1 MSNTLGNTYAAEL
14 IKLRT
19 LPGALLA
26 IAATA
31 LAAVLLAAAFTATA
45 VSAESANGAAIAVID
60 VVRPSI
66 GYLQIGFMVLG
77 ILTAATEYSP
87 GQIRTT
93 LTSVPNRWLLFAGK
107 TIAYLTVGTLAA
119 AITVAAGIATAFLA
133 LGEERA
139 SWGGATTAENVRV
152 LLAAAAYLLT
162 VGLFAY
168 AVALLTRTLIA
179 TLVAMLA
186 LALIISPYLSA
197 VSTLARYLPDAA
209 GKRMFSN
216 GPLTDGHLTPVQGA
230 AVLAAWL
237 VTALAGAALA
247 LRKRDA

>member
-1 MSNTLGNTYAAEL
+1 MSTTFGNTCASEL

-19 LPGALLA
+19 LPGTLLTVS
-26 IAATA
+26 ATP
-31 LAAVLLAAAFTATA
+31 LMAVVLTAAFTATA
-45 VSAESANGAAIAVID
+45 VSAEAANGAAIAIID

-93 LTSVPNRWLLFAGK
+93 LISVPNRWLLFAGK

-119 AITVAAGIATAFLA
+119 AITVAASIATAFVA
-133 LGEERA
+133 LGEEGT
-139 SWGGATTAENVRV
+139 SWGGATTQENVRV

-162 VGLFAY
+162 IGLFAY

-186 LALIISPYLSA
+186 LALVISPYLSA
-197 VSTLARYLPDAA
+197 GTTLARYLPDAA

-216 GPLTDGHLTPVQGA
+216 GPLADGHLTPVQGT

-237 VTALAGAALA
+237 VTALVSAALA